1 MKNLYKLQERPACV
15 EGEIF
20 EKLFE
25 LSEIKR
31 LTKIDMEKYRK
42 SILKYNEVR
51 LVADCARDE
60 GRDKGIEIG
69 LEKGIE
75 KGREEGIE
83 MGLEK
88 GRNEGRE
95 EEKIDIIQ
103 KCFQKNMPIEDIIF
117 FTGYSEEQINRYR

>member
-1 MKNLYKLQERPACV
+1 MLTFGNLLHLKYLHSSPASV

-51 LVADCARDE
+51 LVADCARNE
-60 GRDKGIEIG
+60 
-69 LEKGIE
+69 GIE
-75 KGREEGIE
+75 KGRDEGIE
-83 MGLEK
+83 IGIEK

-95 EEKIDIIQ
+95 EEKIDIVQ